1 MVKADKLPPGF
12 VPPDPQSKRGP
23 KPISREGTDPDPNK
37 ATTMLPIYCS
47 SDLTEFRELFLTTT
61 SHPMLQRWYPPTHVD
76 IVLQK
81 ACGFFIV
88 LVELDETNESVVP
101 HFLTDGWDTALLIS
115 VSWCAP
121 VPLCF
126 GLFGMTPVGKR
137 GLKYLWM
144 QTVRWWYLAA
154 GSLPQ
159 VLRPFK
165 ESGVLQWDKGI
176 LEKE

>member
-37 ATTMLPIYCS
+37 AMAMLPIYCS

-61 SHPMLQRWYPPTHVD
+61 SHPMLQRLYPPTHVD

-101 HFLTDGWDTALLIS
+101 HFLTDG
-115 VSWCAP
+115 
-121 VPLCF
+121 
-126 GLFGMTPVGKR
+126 
-137 GLKYLWM
+137 
-144 QTVRWWYLAA
+144 
-154 GSLPQ
+154 
-159 VLRPFK
+159 
-165 ESGVLQWDKGI
+165 
-176 LEKE
+176 